1 MRRDF
6 SESAKQELLTLVKQ
20 VEDEKWCDFTDW
32 FGDRWYDFEGW
43 IGQLDIKKYIDNVN
57 AYHKKVIDKNNTDE
71 DKIEEIFVNVNNH
84 SDNYRG
90 RFLAI
95 LTNLQLYRKNFSLIA
110 NVISPGNGNFNPE
123 YIGNGLKGA
132 INTYL
137 ENSSLLQEMAGDGL
151 NKDTLDDV
159 KDQNQLEKLLDAM
172 GSTFIALM
180 PNIGVGQKVEIPI
193 GPDLRFYYAVEGK
206 IDGNTNVDINA
217 VIENQKLKLEDVSV
231 ESNGVLKVGVSHNA
245 DDENSISVG
254 SENANVKFNVDN
266 SMLEGSGS
274 IVVGN
279 NTYTVTVNVKAES
292 LQLEKSVSTQLEGGS
307 VTSKV
312 GIIKDNNPNWKP
324 VPVPVPVEVPY
335 PGVIPEFDID
345 WETVAV
351 IGAVVYV
358 GYAGIYIGAA
368 IYTAG
373 GSVAFLPPPIPGLV

>member
-6 SESAKQELLTLVKQ
+6 SESAKQELLALVKQ
-20 VEDEKWCDFTDW
+20 VEDEKWCAFTDW

-57 AYHKKVIDKNNTDE
+57 AYHKKVIDKNNTNE
-71 DKIEEIFVNVNNH
+71 EEIKKIFDHVNNH

-95 LTNLQLYRKNFSLIA
+95 LTNLQLYRKNLILIA

-137 ENSSLLQEMAGDGL
+137 ENSSLLKEMAGDGL

-180 PNIGVGQKVEIPI
+180 PNIGVEQKVEIPI

-206 IDGNTNVDINA
+206 LDGNTNVDINA

-245 DDENSISVG
+245 EDENSISVG

-266 SMLEGSGS
+266 SILEGSGS
-274 IVVGN
+274 VVVGN
-279 NTYTVTVNVKAES
+279 NTYTVTVNVRAES

-312 GIIKDNNPNWKP
+312 GIIKNNNDNWKP
-324 VPVPVPVEVPY
+324 VPVPVPIEVPY

-345 WETVAV
+345 WETVGEVAV
-351 IGAVVYV
+351 IGAVVY
-358 GYAGIYIGAA
+358 AGIYIGVA
-368 IYTAG
+368 IYTGG
-373 GSVAFLPPPIPGLV
+373 GSVVVLPPPIPV

>member
-6 SESAKQELLTLVKQ
+6 SESAKQELLALVKQ
-20 VEDEKWCDFTDW
+20 VEDEKWHDFTDW

-57 AYHKKVIDKNNTDE
+57 SYHKKVIDKNNTNE
-71 DKIEEIFVNVNNH
+71 DKIEEIFVDVNNH

-95 LTNLQLYRKNFSLIA
+95 LTNLQLYRKNLSLIA

-123 YIGNGLKGA
+123 YIGNGLKNA

-137 ENSSLLQEMAGDGL
+137 ENSSLLQKMAGDGL
-151 NKDTLDDV
+151 DKDTLDDV
-159 KDQNQLEKLLDAM
+159 EDQDQLEKLLDAM

-180 PNIGVGQKVEIPI
+180 PNIGIGQKVEIPI
-193 GPDLRFYYAVEGK
+193 GPDLKFYYAVEGK
-206 IDGNTNVDINA
+206 LDGNTNVDINV
-217 VIENQKLKLEDVSV
+217 VIEDQKLKLEDVSI
-231 ESNGVLKVGVSHNA
+231 ESDGILKVGVSHSA
-245 DDENSISVG
+245 DGENSISVG

-274 IVVGN
+274 VVVGN
-279 NTYTVTVNVKAES
+279 STYTVTVTVSAES

-312 GIIKDNNPNWKP
+312 GIIKKNNENWKP
-324 VPVPVPVEVPY
+324 VPVPAPIEVPY
-335 PGVIPEFDID
+335 PGVIPEFDVD
-345 WETVAV
+345 WETVGEVAV
-351 IGAVVYV
+351 IGAVVY
-358 GYAGIYIGAA
+358 AGIYIGVA
-368 IYTAG
+368 IYTGG
-373 GSVAFLPPPIPGLV
+373 GSVVVLPPPIPV

>member
-6 SESAKQELLTLVKQ
+6 SEAARQELLSLVKQ
-20 VEDEKWCDFTDW
+20 VEDEKWNDFTDW

-43 IGQLDIKKYIDNVN
+43 IGQLDIKNYIDNVN
-57 AYHKKVIDKNNTDE
+57 AYHKKVIDKNNTNE
-71 DKIEEIFVNVNNH
+71 DKIEEIFVDVNNH

-95 LTNLQLYRKNFSLIA
+95 LTNLQLYRKNLSLIA

-123 YIGNGLKGA
+123 YIGNGLKNA

-137 ENSSLLQEMAGDGL
+137 ENSSLLQKMAGDGL

-159 KDQNQLEKLLDAM
+159 ENQDQLEKLLDAM

-193 GPDLRFYYAVEGK
+193 GPDLKFYYAVEGK
-206 IDGNTNVDINA
+206 FDGNTNIDINA
-217 VIENQKLKLEDVSV
+217 VIEDQKVKLGDVSV
-231 ESNGVLKVGVSHNA
+231 ESDGILKVGVSHSA
-245 DDENSISVG
+245 DGENSISVG
-254 SENANVKFNVDN
+254 SENANVKFNIDN

-274 IVVGN
+274 VVVGN
-279 NTYTVTVNVKAES
+279 NTYTVTVTVSAES

-312 GIIKDNNPNWKP
+312 GIIKSNNENWKP
-324 VPVPVPVEVPY
+324 VPVPVPIEVPY

-345 WETVAV
+345 WETVGEVAV
-351 IGAVVYV
+351 IGAVVY
-358 GYAGIYIGAA
+358 AGIYIGVA
-368 IYTAG
+368 IYTGG
-373 GSVAFLPPPIPGLV
+373 GSIVVLPPPIPV